1 LTIEIKQNEMATKLL
16 KKVER
21 ELVYTDRG
29 KTLIVALEPGDLI
42 TFRHKGKRTHYSV
55 SLHNV
60 QLLALMGHLREKYN
74 DRMEKYKVDKAA
86 GRKVRKPK
94 PLSYAMFNKF
104 YQEVMSYQRKD

>member
-1 LTIEIKQNEMATKLL
+1 MATKLI

-21 ELVYTDRG
+21 ELLYTDRG
-29 KTLIVALEPGDLI
+29 KTLIVALEPPDVI

-60 QLLALMGHLREKYN
+60 QLLALMGHLQEKHKEKL
-74 DRMEKYKVDKAA
+74 EKYKLDKAI

-104 YQEVMSYQRKD
+104 YQEVMAYQRKD

>member
-1 LTIEIKQNEMATKLL
+1 MATKLR

-21 ELVYTDRG
+21 ELLHTDRG
-29 KTLIVALEPGDLI
+29 HTLIVALEPGDLI

-60 QLLALMGHLREKYN
+60 QLLALMAHLREKHN
-74 DRMEKYKVDKAA
+74 EKIDKYKKDKAA
-86 GRKVRKPK
+86 GRRVRKPK

-104 YQEVMSYQRKD
+104 FREVMSYNRKD